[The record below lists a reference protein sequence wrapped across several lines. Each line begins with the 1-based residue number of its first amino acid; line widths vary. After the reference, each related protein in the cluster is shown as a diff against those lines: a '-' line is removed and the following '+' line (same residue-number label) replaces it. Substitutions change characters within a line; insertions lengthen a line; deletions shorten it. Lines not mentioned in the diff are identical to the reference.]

1 MTADPAPFAH
11 AVRADLPRGPAF
23 QPCPC
28 ADTAAAL
35 FDRLRLA
42 FPGLGLQRLQHG
54 RVVEVANTLP
64 SPAPLAAGEGLSS
77 PARRTS
83 WTH

>member
-1 MTADPAPFAH
+1 MTPSPAAFAH
-11 AVRADLPRGPAF
+11 AVQADLPSGLAF

-35 FDRLRLA
+35 FDRLRLR

-54 RVVEVANTLP
+54 RLVEIVAP
-64 SPAPLAAGEGLSS
+64 FRSAAAG
-77 PARRTS
+77 R
-83 WTH
+83 